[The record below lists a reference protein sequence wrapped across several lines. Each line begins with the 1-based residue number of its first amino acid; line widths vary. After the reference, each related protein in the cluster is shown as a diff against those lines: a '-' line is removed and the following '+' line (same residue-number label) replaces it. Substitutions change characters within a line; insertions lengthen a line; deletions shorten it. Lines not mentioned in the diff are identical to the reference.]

1 VGWINP
7 FLGGVMVALI
17 RKHWGNVVTAAL
29 GLLTAL
35 LIFPLAVQSMHWLQD
50 WYDASNPVVQ
60 ARLLKAEHV
69 EPDALRL
76 QFVVTRKRDCDFV
89 RLLGMT
95 GNGPSDMQIAT
106 TLRREDGAD
115 PISYPAGVT
124 TVSRTWLLAPVYG
137 PHLML
142 WGYYACDDRLV
153 RTKMID
159 EVVK

>member
-1 VGWINP
+1 
-7 FLGGVMVALI
+7 MVALI
-17 RKHWGNVVTAAL
+17 KRHWGNAVTAAL

-35 LIFPLAVQSMHWLQD
+35 LIFPLAVQSTNWLQD
-50 WYDASNPVVQ
+50 WYDESNPVVQ
-60 ARLLKAEHV
+60 AKLLKAEYATP
-69 EPDALRL
+69 EALRL
-76 QFVVTRKRDCDFV
+76 QFLVTRKRDCEFV

-95 GNGPSDMQIAT
+95 GSGPSDMQLAT

-124 TVSRTWLLAPVYG
+124 STSRTWLLAPVYG
-137 PHLML
+137 PHLMI

-159 EVVK
+159 EVIKP